1 MKEVFID
8 SFDDLVRIFT
18 SLLNEDNIYRGYNR
32 LEELYPALF
41 RKEYYKEN
49 KEDMKCLEKKL
60 LSEFEKY
67 AMAYISPLNEM
78 EFLAYAQ
85 HYGLPTR
92 LLDFTYNPY
101 IALFFAV
108 NDEKTEDGFYKIIIC
123 PKDKCS
129 EIEIY
134 HNPSRRQI
142 RNMETNK
149 MSPFDYYSKTSYSS
163 QLCRRFSE
171 WGHSNN
177 IRIIEPNFGNIRIL
191 MQQGLFVIARN
202 YDKNSFIETLMNNS
216 CVIKIN
222 GSLRN
227 MIIKY
232 LDKMGF
238 NSYRLM
244 PDLSSLC
251 FSIKKKYKN
260 D

>member
-1 MKEVFID
+1 MKDIIID
-8 SFDDLVRIFT
+8 SFGDLVSKLST
-18 SLLNEDNIYRGYNR
+18 LLNEENIYRGYNR
-32 LEELYPALF
+32 IEELYPVLF

-49 KEDMKCLEKKL
+49 KEEMKCLERNL

-101 IALFFAV
+101 IALLFAI
-108 NDEKTEDGFYKIIIC
+108 NDEKTEDGYYKIIIC
-123 PKDKCS
+123 PKEKCT
-129 EIEIY
+129 EIDVY

-149 MSPFDYYSKTSYSS
+149 ISPFDYYAKTSYSS
-163 QLCRRFSE
+163 MLCKRFNE
-171 WGHSNN
+171 WGHSDN
-177 IRIIEPNFGNIRIL
+177 IRIIEPNFGNVRIL

-202 YDKNSFIETLMNNS
+202 YDKNSFLETLLNNS
-216 CVIKIN
+216 YVIKIN
-222 GSLRN
+222 SSLRD
-227 MIIKY
+227 MIIKW

-244 PDLSSLC
+244 PDLTSLC
-251 FSIKKKYKN
+251 FSIKKKYKRE
-260 D
+260 